1 MPPIIVAH
9 RGESYDAPENTLASM
24 QLAWE
29 RGAQAIETDIRLSSD
44 HQIVAIHDDNTL
56 KTAGKD
62 CPVDAQ
68 TFAQLR
74 ELDAGSYK
82 GEKWTGEKIPTL
94 TEILQTI
101 PPEGKISIEIK
112 AGLEIIQPLAEIL
125 SQSQLNP
132 QQICLIAFD
141 FEVLIAARSTFPSFR
156 THWLIDLKNT
166 PDNRGTS
173 LERAIHTAQQ
183 NHVTGLDIGVHIDP
197 ENTQNIN
204 WVKGV
209 KKAGLE
215 LYAWTVNDVAL
226 AKNLIDAGI
235 DGITSDRAQWLREQ
249 L

>member
-9 RGESYDAPENTLASM
+9 RGESYEAPENTLASM

-44 HQIVAIHDDNTL
+44 HQIVAIHDDNTR

-62 CPVDAQ
+62 CPVAAQ

-112 AGLEIIQPLAEIL
+112 AGLEIVQPLAEIL
-125 SQSQLNP
+125 HQTQLNP

-141 FEVLIAARSTFPSFR
+141 FEVLIAARNTFPSCR
-156 THWLIDLKNT
+156 THWLVDLKNT

-173 LERAIHTAQQ
+173 LERAIETAQQ
-183 NHVTGLDIGVHIDP
+183 NHVTGLDIGVNIDP
-197 ENTQNIN
+197 ENTQNII

-226 AKNLIDAGI
+226 AKKLIEAGI